1 MKSAPPKS
9 LSFKQV
15 HQLMTTV
22 MDVHARG
29 TKFNNIDDC
38 IAIMAERCDF
48 VPSAAN
54 IKTACKNAEIPFS
67 SIVGGHTSPLATL
80 HIRVT
85 DALRRLEIA
94 EKKIEDLERRCPR
107 APHTNV

>member
-1 MKSAPPKS
+1 MKSAPPKQ

-15 HQLMTTV
+15 HQLMTAV
-22 MDVHARG
+22 MDVHAKG
-29 TKFNNIDDC
+29 VKFSSIDDC
-38 IAIMAERCDF
+38 IAIMSAKCDF

-54 IKTACKNAEIPFS
+54 IKTACKNAEISFS

-94 EKKIEDLERRCPR
+94 EKKIEDLERRCPK